1 MLFIIYCVCGC
12 CCICVRFSNFVLPN
26 LFMIIM
32 VLISKAMSPIRFII
46 ITSISLFV
54 HIYSLQY
61 MNEDPHKHRFI
72 SYLSLF
78 TFFMIILV
86 CRNNFILL
94 LIGWE
99 GVGIC
104 SYLLINFWYTR
115 TQANKSGIK
124 AIIINRIGDIALLIR
139 TIIIIKRF
147 GRTKFENL
155 THIQQQ
161 PHTQYIINSICLLL
175 LIAAIGKSSLI
186 GLHIWLPDAMEG
198 PTPISALIHAA
209 TMVTAGIF
217 FLFTRRLNLTTW
229 RNEGPFQLLN
239 QAATDG
245 NY

>member
-1 MLFIIYCVCGC
+1 MYLLTIRTPLIGFFLTFINQKKIKTTTIQILACIIIFFTWINRIIILYECTINDTHCQTKIINWIEIEYIRRKISLHTNTLSSSMLF
-12 CCICVRFSNFVLPN
+12 
-26 LFMIIM
+26 
-32 VLISKAMSPIRFII
+32 I

-124 AIIINRIGDIALLIR
+124 AIIINRIGDIAILIR
-139 TIIIIKRF
+139 TIIIIKRN
-147 GRTKFENL
+147 KIWKSK
-155 THIQQQ
+155 HIQQQ
-161 PHTQYIINSICLLL
+161 PHTQYIIKAYLLFIYCVCGCCYMCEIWNTICSSKSFYDNS
-175 LIAAIGKSSLI
+175 
-186 GLHIWLPDAMEG
+186 
-198 PTPISALIHAA
+198 
-209 TMVTAGIF
+209 
-217 FLFTRRLNLTTW
+217 
-229 RNEGPFQLLN
+229 
-239 QAATDG
+239 
-245 NY
+245 Y

>member
-1 MLFIIYCVCGC
+1 MLF
-12 CCICVRFSNFVLPN
+12 
-26 LFMIIM
+26 
-32 VLISKAMSPIRFII
+32 I

-175 LIAAIGKSSLI
+175 LIAACIKAEIGV
-186 GLHIWLPDAMEG
+186 G
-198 PTPISALIHAA
+198 PSIASGSQMCSPISEDFPIAAIRRRRQMLFIIYCVCGCCCICVRFSNFVLI
-209 TMVTAGIF
+209 
-217 FLFTRRLNLTTW
+217 FLW
-229 RNEGPFQLLN
+229 
-239 QAATDG
+239 
-245 NY
+245 